1 MGGLDQ
7 GASPDTGSLGGH
19 LQKHCERLGES
30 VGKGGE
36 PVLRRRSLLWAVRGQ
51 VLREPPGLSR
61 RFLREQ
67 GSAVFFLH

>member
-1 MGGLDQ
+1 M
-7 GASPDTGSLGGH
+7 
-19 LQKHCERLGES
+19 HCERLGES

-61 RFLREQ
+61 RFLWEQ